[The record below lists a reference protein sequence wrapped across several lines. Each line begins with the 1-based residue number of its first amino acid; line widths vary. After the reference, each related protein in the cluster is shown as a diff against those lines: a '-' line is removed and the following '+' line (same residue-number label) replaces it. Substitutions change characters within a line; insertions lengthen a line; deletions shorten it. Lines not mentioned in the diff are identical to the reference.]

1 MKPALFA
8 ATISWEEYASVLPH
22 KASDTE
28 RLLAAICYRFENEQI
43 GASDVSIIVCDYFRR
58 VRWHR
63 PSNISATANHCA
75 SKGWLTEVGR
85 QEGHKMWR
93 ITRKGYDTI
102 KERLTLSN

>member
-1 MKPALFA
+1 MNPQSIL
-8 ATISWEEYASVLPH
+8 TSTSWEEYASALPR

-28 RLLAAICYRFENEQI
+28 RLVAAICYRLENEQVD
-43 GASDVSIIVCDYFRR
+43 ATDVSVIAGDYFRR
-58 VRWHR
+58 ARWTR
-63 PSNISATANHCA
+63 PSNLSATANHCA

-85 QEGHKMWR
+85 QEGHKLWR